1 MTGGDVAQLQAGL
14 AELGCDAGGSG
25 TFDEATKIC
34 VERLYTDTGY
44 EPARSS
50 LTEAADL
57 AGAEAAVVDVNDALA
72 VAELNLWKA
81 AQPPPASTIAAAQ
94 SAVNDAQ
101 RALDTATASGGD
113 TGPAR
118 EALTVARASLAE
130 LTAAPDT
137 ALAQL
142 TVDQQRRALERA
154 EAALVEVQAASGPVV
169 PFGEVVFIDAL
180 PARVD
185 AVRAVVGAAPSGDRA
200 SGALVIVSSPDLQ
213 AHISIPQTDR
223 GLVDEGATVELLY
236 EATGETITGTIVSI
250 GDELEPSAASAIPA
264 YPAVVDAD
272 FPAAWSQLNLRATL
286 TSASTEHEVLVV
298 PLAAVTSA
306 ADGSTR
312 VQIQRVDATLATVA
326 VTTGLTADGYVEVTP
341 DELGAL
347 DAGDRVVV
355 G

>member
-1 MTGGDVAQLQAGL
+1 M
-14 AELGCDAGGSG
+14 
-25 TFDEATKIC
+25 
-34 VERLYTDTGY
+34 
-44 EPARSS
+44 
-50 LTEAADL
+50 
-57 AGAEAAVVDVNDALA
+57 
-72 VAELNLWKA
+72 
-81 AQPPPASTIAAAQ
+81 
-94 SAVNDAQ
+94 NDAQ

-169 PFGEVVFIDAL
+169 PFGEVVFIDAV

-185 AVRAVVGAAPSGDRA
+185 AVRAVVGAAPSGDQA
-200 SGALVIVSSPDLQ
+200 SGSLVIVSSPDLQ

-223 GLVDEGATVELLY
+223 GLVHEGATVELLY

-250 GDELEPSAASAIPA
+250 GDELEPSATSAIPA

-272 FPAAWSQLNLRATL
+272 FPATWSQLNLRATL
-286 TSASTEHEVLVV
+286 TSASTEQEVLVV

-312 VQIQRVDATLATVA
+312 VQTQRADTTLATVA

-341 DELGAL
+341 DEPGAL